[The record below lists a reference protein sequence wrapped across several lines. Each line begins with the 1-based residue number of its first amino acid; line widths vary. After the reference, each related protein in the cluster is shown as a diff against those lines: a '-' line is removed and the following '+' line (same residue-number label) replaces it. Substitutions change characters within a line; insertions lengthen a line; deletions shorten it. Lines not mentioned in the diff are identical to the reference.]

1 MAQTASSERR
11 SLLDMF
17 SVPPEYENMSA
28 DQIAALISSIQA
40 QDEHDKACGRE
51 SAIVRFVRA
60 QLSTSPPEDHASAQ
74 QETS

>member
-1 MAQTASSERR
+1 MAQTASSEP
-11 SLLDMF
+11 LF
-17 SVPPEYENMSA
+17 GPAPNYTV
-28 DQIAALISSIQA
+28 DQCLAMIARLKA

-74 QETS
+74 RETS